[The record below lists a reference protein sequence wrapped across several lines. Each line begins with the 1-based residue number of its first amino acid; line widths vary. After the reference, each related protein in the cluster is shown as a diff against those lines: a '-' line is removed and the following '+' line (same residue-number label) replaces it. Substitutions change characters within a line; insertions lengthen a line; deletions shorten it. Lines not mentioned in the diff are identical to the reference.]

1 MKNLWQVMQYCRK
14 KNLNLATYVKT
25 LNNAVITAEYEKYLE
40 RLQGEKV
47 TKLIRQKYTLNEE
60 LAILRQRDTKPTEFA
75 KYNAYAEECKAK
87 AKL

>member
-1 MKNLWQVMQYCRK
+1 MKNLWQVIVYCRK
-14 KNLNLATYVKT
+14 NNLNLAAYVKT
-25 LNNAVITAEYEKYLE
+25 LNNAKINAEYENYLE

-47 TKLIRQKYTLNEE
+47 TKLIRQKYSLNEE

-75 KYNAYAEECKAK
+75 EYNAYAEQCKVQ